1 VNPYEILQ
9 VSPVA
14 DAAVIRA
21 AYRSLI
27 QRYHPDRN
35 PGNAQAAQHAA
46 LLTKAYE
53 VLADPEQRATC
64 DAQLNA
70 ERVGTLATRESL
82 SVATPK
88 SRQRHT
94 TAGPRAAA
102 MPWALGV
109 VALLVFSLLVWT
121 LLRFTSGNSQRMPPD
136 KQLAEIRAQIESP
149 QTAEAERRNLVARKQ
164 NLLEQHADLSQADRT
179 MRIDDLAARSLA
191 LLTAPITV
199 SLAPAPD
206 SALPRLQL
214 TISEI
219 TLVLGSFDTPKLQ
232 AHLLKHRER
241 VIDELAQHLATRA
254 ASAATSPE
262 ASDRLK
268 RLILESV
275 MKSLDIRLNEVYPSS
290 YFESPGRYGV
300 VDVVL
305 PQSFSLLK

>member
-1 VNPYEILQ
+1 MNPYYILQ

-14 DAAVIRA
+14 DPAVIRA

-35 PGNAQAAQHAA
+35 PGNTQAAQHAA

-53 VLADPEQRATC
+53 LLADPEQRAAY
-64 DAQLNA
+64 DAQLKA
-70 ERVGTLATRESL
+70 ERIGTSATREPL
-82 SVATPK
+82 SAVKPK
-88 SRQRHT
+88 SRQQHPT
-94 TAGPRAAA
+94 TPPRAAA

-109 VALLVFSLLVWT
+109 AALLVFSLLVWT
-121 LLRFTSGNSQRMPPD
+121 VLRFTPGNSQRMPPD

-149 QTAEAERRNLVARKQ
+149 QTAEAERRTLVARKQ
-164 NLLEQHADLSQADRT
+164 ILLEEHADLRQADRT
-179 MRIDDLAARSLA
+179 MRIDNLAARSLA
-191 LLTAPITV
+191 LLNAPVTV
-199 SLAPAPD
+199 SLAPTPD

-214 TISEI
+214 TIPEI

-232 AHLLKHRER
+232 AHLFKHRER
-241 VIDELAQHLATRA
+241 VIDELKQHLTSRSS
-254 ASAATSPE
+254 SAATSPE

-268 RLILESV
+268 RIILESV
-275 MKSLDIRLNEVYPSS
+275 MTSLDLRLNEVYPSS

-305 PQSFSLLK
+305 PQSYSLLK